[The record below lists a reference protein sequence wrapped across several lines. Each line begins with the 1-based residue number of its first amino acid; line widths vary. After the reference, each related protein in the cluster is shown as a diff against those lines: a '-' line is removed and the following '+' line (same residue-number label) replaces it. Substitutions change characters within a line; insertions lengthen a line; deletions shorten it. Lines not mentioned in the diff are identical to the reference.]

1 MAIRLFHLTEFADS
15 AFLSPQAQREAM
27 HPLLAT
33 VLASLW
39 LVLATNLPLWF
50 FLMRGA
56 PAADRP
62 DWLGPTLAAQMV
74 LALCAGLALLP
85 WRRALKPVL
94 IALLLLAALN
104 THLLLK
110 HGVFLDGTALQRA
123 LGATWPEV
131 RAFVGWQLL
140 ATVLVLGVMPTFLL
154 WRQPL
159 RRRSFW
165 QCLWQNAL
173 CVAVCAGLLWVW
185 QDPGTQQYMQAQRA
199 LLTPFNSLLALA
211 AASGLYP

>member
-15 AFLSPQAQREAM
+15 AFLTPQAQRDAM

-62 DWLGPTLAAQMV
+62 DWIGLTLATQMV
-74 LALCAGLALLP
+74 LALWAGLALLP
-85 WRRALKPVL
+85 WRRVLKPVL
-94 IALLLLAALN
+94 ILLLLLAALN

-110 HGVFLDGTALQRA
+110 HGMFLDGAAVQRA

-140 ATVLVLGVMPTFLL
+140 ATVLVLGVMPAFLL

-165 QCLWQNAL
+165 QCLWQNTL
-173 CVAVCAGLLWVW
+173 CIAVCAGLLWIW
-185 QDPGTQQYMQAQRA
+185 HDPATLQFIQAQRP

-211 AASGLYP
+211 TTLGLYP